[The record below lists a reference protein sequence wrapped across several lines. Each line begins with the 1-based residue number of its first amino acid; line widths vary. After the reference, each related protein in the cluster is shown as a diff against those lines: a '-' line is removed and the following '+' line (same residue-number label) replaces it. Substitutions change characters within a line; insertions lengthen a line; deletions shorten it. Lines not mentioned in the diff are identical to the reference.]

1 MKMSQEK
8 FMHSSIF
15 LFLDLIVVAVNSWL
29 FWLVITKLI
38 SSAEVGQST
47 SVYSLVVL
55 SSTVV
60 GLGLEYPLLK
70 KASNKQSKIVGSSLL
85 VEIIVTILAV
95 PFMFFALNSVN
106 HQNIAAIDLTA
117 LILLLSI
124 TVGFVTRYALL
135 GISASKTI
143 LIIDTVS
150 AAVKFIAGYL
160 LVLMGF
166 GALGVLLAFMIQA
179 VVTACISLILTK
191 KLFGFEVGNLET
203 IKKTIKD
210 AVVNMPSIF
219 SRTLIVTLSVVLL
232 AAFGVSSSEVGVFYI
247 ALMISL
253 VAGGLISSTAYM
265 VIPASS
271 ASQTDFSTGSIRIG
285 ISLTAPVISLLLA
298 APQFIMSLIG
308 NAYISGYINLI
319 ILAVGILPF
328 AIATNTISRFN
339 YLGES
344 RKLLFLGS
352 LQIVGFITAFFFL
365 VPQLSA
371 TGAAI
376 SIVFSYSISS
386 IPALLWSERPLLRYV
401 INAGVA
407 ILSGWLCS
415 FILRTILTESL
426 LTEIIAVMTS
436 ILVTFY
442 VILALKNLSIIEV
455 KSILKTVMRSAN

>member
-1 MKMSQEK
+1 MSQEK

-15 LFLDLIVVAVNSWL
+15 LFLDLIVVAISSWL
-29 FWLVITKLI
+29 FWLVITKLV
-38 SSAEVGQST
+38 SSADVGQST

-55 SSTVV
+55 SSTIV

-70 KASNKQSKIVGSSLL
+70 KASKKESRIVGSSLL
-85 VEIIVTILAV
+85 VEVIVTILAI
-95 PFMFFALNSVN
+95 PFMLFALNSVN

-160 LVLMGF
+160 LVLLGF

-179 VVTACISLILTK
+179 IVTACISLILTK
-191 KLFGFEVGNLET
+191 KLFGFEVGSIGT
-203 IKKTIKD
+203 IKDTIKD

-232 AAFGVSSSEVGVFYI
+232 AAFGVDNSEVGVFYI

-298 APQFIMSLIG
+298 APQFVMSLIG
-308 NAYISGYINLI
+308 DEYISGYINLI
-319 ILAVGILPF
+319 ILALGILPF

-344 RKLLFLGS
+344 KRLLFLGS
-352 LQIVGFITAFFFL
+352 LQIVGFLTAFFSL
-365 VPQLSA
+365 VPTLNA

-376 SIVFSYSISS
+376 SIVLSYTVSS
-386 IPALLWSERPLLRYV
+386 VPALLWSERPLLRYV

-407 ILSGWLCS
+407 ILSGWACS
-415 FILRTILTESL
+415 LLLRIVLPESL
-426 LTEIIAVMTS
+426 FTDIISVITS
-436 ILVTFY
+436 TLVTSF
-442 VILALKNLSIIEV
+442 VILSLKNLSITEI
-455 KSILKTVMRSAN
+455 KTILRTVMKIAN

>member
-1 MKMSQEK
+1 MSQEK

-29 FWLVITKLI
+29 FWLVITRLV
-38 SSAEVGQST
+38 SSSQVGQST
-47 SVYSLVVL
+47 AVYSLVLL
-55 SSTVV
+55 SSTII

-70 KASNKQSKIVGSSLL
+70 KASNRKSKIVGSSLL
-85 VEIIVTILAV
+85 IEIIVTILAM
-95 PFMFFALNSVN
+95 PFVFYLLDGVN
-106 HQNIAAIDLTA
+106 YQTTQAIDITA

-124 TVGFVTRYALL
+124 TLGFVARYALL
-135 GISASKTI
+135 GISSSKTI

-160 LVLMGF
+160 LVISGF

-179 VVTACISLILTK
+179 IVTACISLTITK
-191 KLFGFEVGNLET
+191 KMFGFEFGKLGT
-203 IKKTIKD
+203 IKQTLRE

-219 SRTLIVTLSVVLL
+219 SRTLVVTLSVVLL
-232 AAFGVSSSEVGVFYI
+232 ASFGVSSSEVGIFYI

-271 ASQTDFSTGSIRIG
+271 ISQTDFSTGSIRIG

-298 APQFIMSLIG
+298 APQFILSVIG
-308 NAYISGYINLI
+308 TAYVSGHI
-319 ILAVGILPF
+319 ILVILAAGILPF

-344 RKLLFLGS
+344 RKLLFLGC
-352 LQIVGFITAFFFL
+352 LQIVGFIAAFFFL
-365 VPQLSA
+365 VPHLNA

-376 SIVFSYSISS
+376 SIVLSYSISCV
-386 IPALLWSERPLLRYV
+386 PALLWSERPLLRYV

-407 ILSGWLCS
+407 IVSGWACS
-415 FILRTILTESL
+415 YILRVILSEGVFTEV
-426 LTEIIAVMTS
+426 IITLTS
-436 ILVTFY
+436 IIVTLY
-442 VILALKNLSIIEV
+442 VILALKNLSIAEV
-455 KSILKTVMRSAN
+455 KTILKTVANSAN